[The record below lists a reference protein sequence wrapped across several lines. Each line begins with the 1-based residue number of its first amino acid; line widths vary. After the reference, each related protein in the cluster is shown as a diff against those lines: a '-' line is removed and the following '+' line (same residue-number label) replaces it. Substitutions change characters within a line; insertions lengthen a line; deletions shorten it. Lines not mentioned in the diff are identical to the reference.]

1 MIRQALRTVVAG
13 GSLARSEA
21 SELVAAVMRGEGS
34 EIEIAGLLAALR
46 TRGETLDEV
55 VGAALAMRS
64 LALPLPDAPAEA
76 VDIVGT
82 GGDGAGTFNIS
93 SVASFVV
100 AGAGGTVAKHGN
112 RAATSRCGS
121 AEVFAAL
128 GVNLDV
134 DPARMA
140 EAVRQIGIGF
150 LFARQCHPA
159 MARVAPI
166 RTALGIP
173 TIFNR
178 LGPLTNP
185 MRVRRH
191 MVGVAQ
197 AALVEPTL
205 DALVELGAERAWV
218 VHGEDGLDEIS
229 TCAPTQV
236 VVWNGHGKE
245 RHVLETGAFV
255 PTARSEDLL
264 GGDVEE
270 NAAIA
275 RSVLAGDRGPK
286 RDIVVVNAAAALV
299 VAGRVRDLAQGV
311 ALAAESID
319 SGHASA
325 ALERLCAFT
334 NGRSAVS

>member
-13 GSLARSEA
+13 GTLARDEA

-34 EIEIAGLLAALR
+34 EIEIAGLLAALH

-55 VGAALAMRS
+55 VGAAIAMRS
-64 LALPLPDAPAEA
+64 LALPLPEAPADA

-140 EAVRQIGIGF
+140 EAVRAVGIGF
-150 LFARQCHPA
+150 LFARLCHPA

-191 MVGVAQ
+191 MVGVAR
-197 AALVEPTL
+197 AELVEPTL
-205 DALVELGAERAWV
+205 DALVELGAERIWV

-229 TCAPTQV
+229 ICASTQV

-245 RHVLETGAFV
+245 RRVLEAGAFV

-264 GGDVEE
+264 GGGVEE

-286 RDIVVVNAAAALV
+286 RDIVVLNAAAALV
-299 VAGRVRDLAQGV
+299 VAGRAEDLAKGV

-334 NGRSAVS
+334 NARSAVS